1 VASIPLAPCPP
12 DSPRFP
18 RTRGKIRPRAIA
30 WFGFSSFWGHLRHL
44 LASAIA
50 TDSVDSRQWMVPEAP
65 AELLGRIAA
74 VLGPRGA
81 RDAATLAATMGGEVW
96 IDFIADTGDDCSV
109 SEAFARLLAADY
121 SFDGEELPRGDV
133 LIHGGDLAYP
143 VATVREVSRR
153 LIAPFNRV
161 FEPVADWSRPR
172 VLLSI
177 PGNHDWYDGLDGFA
191 RLCQAPCTFE
201 EGPELADALHPQT
214 NENPVLA
221 WAHAFASGKQVQKP
235 GAMAIAGYVPV
246 QQASYFRLP
255 LARGLELF
263 GVDRQLRHVD
273 PRQCAFFDS
282 PQGAGRLVLLPD
294 PARAWGETRPTGKG
308 ALEALG
314 VDPARDPTIVLSGDV
329 HHYERSR
336 EGPSLH
342 VVAGGGGA
350 FLHGNRVTARGAH
363 YARDVEFPGPRA
375 SWAMCARLPWHL
387 ATGRAGWV
395 ITSLFAVADTV
406 ALRAYFRTSLQAG
419 VMVAMTTSVVVAI
432 GTAFLIG
439 SRRHRSR
446 VFAFSALFGLAT
458 GALPVAIGVFA
469 RAAGFTELGGT
480 QAGRVAAIW
489 IAIVA
494 STLASGAAFGAMLAT
509 IARLSLNLSQPFAA
523 LGEPGFKHF
532 VRLRVREPADGPATL
547 DAFVIGV
554 VDPLGGSPP
563 VLVDR
568 FTWSPGASAPPLA
581 HPSMGSGRSTIAS
594 RSAPTCQDP
603 HSLGPRLSSISVC

>member
-1 VASIPLAPCPP
+1 MSGLPAPIPLAPCPP
-12 DSPRFP
+12 DTARFP
-18 RTRGKIRPRAIA
+18 RTRGKVRPRAIA

-50 TDSVDSRQWMVPEAP
+50 TDRVDSRQWMVPEAP

-81 RDAATLAATMGGEVW
+81 RDAPTLAAAMGGEIW
-96 IDFIADTGDDCSV
+96 IDFLADTGDDATV
-109 SEAFARLLAADY
+109 SEAVARLLAAEY
-121 SFDGEELPRGDV
+121 TAGSELLPRGDI

-143 VATVREVSRR
+143 VATVREMSRR
-153 LIAPFNRV
+153 LISPFNRV
-161 FEPVADWSRPR
+161 FEPLCDWSKPR

-201 EGPELADALHPQT
+201 EPLEIADALHPET
-214 NENPVLA
+214 NQSPVLA

-263 GVDRQLRHVD
+263 GVDRQLRDVD
-273 PRQCAFFDS
+273 RRQGAYFAS
-282 PQGAGRLVLLPD
+282 APGAGRIVVLPD
-294 PARAWGETRPTGKG
+294 PARAWGEGRPTGEQ
-308 ALEALG
+308 ALAAID
-314 VDPARDPTIVLSGDV
+314 VVPARDPTLVLSGDI

-336 EGPSLH
+336 EGPSVH
-342 VVAGGGGA
+342 VIAGGGGA
-350 FLHGNRVTARGAH
+350 FLHGARVSERGGH
-363 YARDVEFPGPRA
+363 YPRDAEFPGPRA
-375 SWAMCARLPWHL
+375 SWAMCLRLPWHL
-387 ATGRAGWV
+387 ALGRAGWV
-395 ITSLFAVADTV
+395 ITSLFAIADAT
-406 ALRAYFRTSLQAG
+406 ALRAYFRVSLRAG
-419 VMVAMTTSVVVAI
+419 VSIAMFTSVVVAV

-439 SRRHRSR
+439 NRRRMAR
-446 VFAFSALFGLAT
+446 VVAFSFAFGLAT
-458 GALPVAIGVFA
+458 GALPVALGVVA
-469 RAAGFTELGGT
+469 RAAGLEEMGGT
-480 QAGRVAAIW
+480 RIGRVAVIW
-489 IAIVA
+489 ISVLA

-532 VRLRVREPADGPATL
+532 VRMRIRDRDDGPATV

-554 VDPLGGSPP
+554 VDPVGGSPP
-563 VLVDR
+563 VFVAR
-568 FTWSPGASAPPLA
+568 FSWTPVVPRGSP
-581 HPSMGSGRSTIAS
+581 
-594 RSAPTCQDP
+594 
-603 HSLGPRLSSISVC
+603 